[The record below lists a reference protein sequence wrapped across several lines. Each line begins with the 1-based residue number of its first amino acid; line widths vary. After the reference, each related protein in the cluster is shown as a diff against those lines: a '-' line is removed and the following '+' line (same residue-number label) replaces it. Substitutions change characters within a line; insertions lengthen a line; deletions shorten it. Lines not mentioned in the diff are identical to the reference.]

1 MLAFEKTV
9 DFSKGQGKSFTDV
22 NSQSWAYDFIRK
34 ASRPNIVM
42 GYGSDFR
49 PTTHATH
56 AQSMVMIHR
65 ALQQENSAL
74 PKDADLSTFLS
85 GYIKKEN
92 DFMEAK
98 DANKLAVLYSENGTG
113 LFKAEKRETIEW
125 LFYEEPGTKTTTKIN
140 DDNLKLTFVKKANR
154 FATVKATGMIFNIKI
169 EGSNYKTELTE
180 TMDIQYNLKKD
191 PTSGKWKI
199 YNSHPFYDEEAV
211 MSMLNGQ
218 ILSEE

>member
-1 MLAFEKTV
+1 MQINWPSYIAKMEL
-9 DFSKGQGKSFTDV
+9 DF
-22 NSQSWAYDFIRK
+22 
-34 ASRPNIVM
+34 
-42 GYGSDFR
+42 
-49 PTTHATH
+49 
-56 AQSMVMIHR
+56 
-65 ALQQENSAL
+65 L
-74 PKDADLSTFLS
+74 
-85 GYIKKEN
+85 
-92 DFMEAK
+92 
-98 DANKLAVLYSENGTG
+98 
-113 LFKAEKRETIEW
+113 KAEKRETIEW

-154 FATVKATGMIFNIKI
+154 FATVKAAGMIFNIKI

-191 PTSGKWKI
+191 PTSGKWKF